1 MAVSDRVVIVVPGD
15 FPPQVQG
22 SPHLERLKP
31 YGEVVLYTDRP
42 KTAAE
47 QLTRA
52 KDAVCLMNTR
62 GAVKWPAELLRAL
75 PRLRMA
81 TVCGIGT
88 DAFDLKVA
96 RELGIVVCNVPGKT
110 APLVAEH
117 ALGLMLAVAKR
128 AHFSTAELKAGRWT
142 VRDNV
147 YLRGKTLGVVGTGNI
162 GAATAGLGRAIGM
175 QVIAWTYHPTAE
187 RAAALG
193 VRFVPLDELLRTADV
208 VSLHLKLT
216 PESTGLIGAR
226 ELSLM
231 KLGAILVNTGRGAV
245 VDQAALVGALRSG
258 RLGGAGLDVYEKE
271 PLPADHPILACEQV
285 VLTPH
290 NADQTPEGS
299 DLLSAGVVD
308 NVIAFLEGRPQNV
321 VN

>member
-22 SPHLERLKP
+22 SPHLARLEP

-42 KTAAE
+42 KTAEE
-47 QLTRA
+47 QLARA

-62 GAVKWPAELLRAL
+62 GAVKWPADLLRAL

-110 APLVAEH
+110 APLVA
-117 ALGLMLAVAKR
+117 KR

-142 VRDNV
+142 VRDTV

-162 GAATAGLGRAIGM
+162 GAAMAGLGRAIGM
-175 QVIAWTYHPTAE
+175 GVLAWTFHPTPE
-187 RAAALG
+187 REAALG
-193 VRFVPLDELLRTADV
+193 VRFVPLEVLLR
-208 VSLHLKLT
+208 
-216 PESTGLIGAR
+216 
-226 ELSLM
+226 
-231 KLGAILVNTGRGAV
+231 
-245 VDQAALVGALRSG
+245 
-258 RLGGAGLDVYEKE
+258 
-271 PLPADHPILACEQV
+271 
-285 VLTPH
+285 
-290 NADQTPEGS
+290 
-299 DLLSAGVVD
+299 
-308 NVIAFLEGRPQNV
+308 
-321 VN
+321 